1 MRAWFLSS
9 RSGRAVPA
17 TLALTAATALAV
29 VGCGGSGGGG
39 GGGGSSTSPIII
51 GAALSLSGDDSADG
65 IAYQRGYE
73 LWAADVN
80 KAGGLLGRQ
89 VQLDILNDNSDP
101 TQVVTD
107 YEKLINTNHVDLL
120 FGPFSSLLTK
130 PAAAVAHRY
139 GYAFV
144 EGAGGAPSVFQLG
157 YNDVFDVSLPVIG
170 DLEPLINWVKSL
182 PASQRPASISYVTST
197 DPFTQPQVVQAQQ
210 QLSAAGIPTA
220 YDKSFP
226 AEVTDYLPIADQVAA
241 VHADG
246 VILGSVDVPTV
257 TAFIHAF
264 AEQHYNP
271 KFFIATAGPDQGSA
285 FVQAAGASDTNGVM
299 VPNPWYPG
307 ENIPSSQKV
316 VSEYVAKYGGPAD
329 QVNSDVAEAYSVG
342 MVMAQAVTATHGT
355 DNAAIVSYLHSGVTL
370 TSAQGPVQFNSQG
383 ENLKPAAYVFQWQ
396 NGKFVQVL
404 PVGDKLSVPIQYPKA
419 NWGT

>member
-1 MRAWFLSS
+1 MRTRFLAR
-9 RSGRAVPA
+9 RSQRAVPA
-17 TLALTAATALAV
+17 ALAITAAAALAV
-29 VGCGGSGGGG
+29 AGCSGSSG
-39 GGGGSSTSPIII
+39 GGGGSSKSPIVV
-51 GAALSLSGDDSADG
+51 GAALSLSGDNSADG

-89 VQLDILNDNSDP
+89 VKLDILNDNSDP

-107 YEKLINTNHVDLL
+107 YEKLININHVDLL
-120 FGPFSSLLTK
+120 FGPFSTLLTK
-130 PAAAVAHRY
+130 PAATVAHRY

-144 EGAGGAPSVFQLG
+144 EGAGGAPSVFELG

-170 DLEPLINWVKSL
+170 YLQPLVNWLKSL
-182 PASQRPASISYVTST
+182 TGSQRPKSIAYVTST
-197 DPFTQPQVVQAQQ
+197 DPFTQPTVVAAQQ
-210 QLSAAGIPTA
+210 QLSAAGYATA
-220 YDKSFP
+220 YNKSFP
-226 AEVTDYLPIADQVAA
+226 AEVTDYLPIANQVAA
-241 VHADG
+241 AKADV

-271 KFFIATAGPDQGSA
+271 KVFIATAGPDQGSA
-285 FVQAAGASDTNGVM
+285 FVQAVGAKDTDGVM
-299 VPNPWYPG
+299 VPNAWYPG
-307 ENIPSSQKV
+307 ENIATSKQV
-316 VSEYVAKYGGPAD
+316 VSEYVAKYGGTASG
-329 QVNSDVAEAYSVG
+329 VNSDVAEAYSVG

-355 DNAAIVSYLHSGVTL
+355 NNSAIIGYLHSGVTL
-370 TSAQGPVQFNSQG
+370 NSAQGPVQFNSQG

-396 NGKFVQVL
+396 NNNFVQVL
-404 PVGDKLSVPIQYPKA
+404 PVGDKQSVAIQYPKA

>member
-1 MRAWFLSS
+1 
-9 RSGRAVPA
+9 VPA
-17 TLALTAATALAV
+17 ALAITAAAALAV
-29 VGCGGSGGGG
+29 AGCSGSSG
-39 GGGGSSTSPIII
+39 GGGGSSKSPIVV
-51 GAALSLSGDDSADG
+51 GAALSLSGDNSADG

-89 VQLDILNDNSDP
+89 VKLDILNDNSDP

-107 YEKLINTNHVDLL
+107 YEKLININHVDLL
-120 FGPFSSLLTK
+120 FGPFSTLLTK
-130 PAAAVAHRY
+130 PAATVAHRY

-144 EGAGGAPSVFQLG
+144 EGAGGAPSVFELG

-170 DLEPLINWVKSL
+170 YLQPLVNWLKSL
-182 PASQRPASISYVTST
+182 TGSQRPKSIAYVTST
-197 DPFTQPQVVQAQQ
+197 DPFTQPTVVAAQQ
-210 QLSAAGIPTA
+210 QLSAAGYATA
-220 YDKSFP
+220 YNKSFP
-226 AEVTDYLPIADQVAA
+226 AEVTDYLPIANQVAA
-241 VHADG
+241 AKADV

-271 KFFIATAGPDQGSA
+271 KVFIATAGPDQGSA
-285 FVQAAGASDTNGVM
+285 FVQAVGAKDTDGVM
-299 VPNPWYPG
+299 VPNAWYPG
-307 ENIPSSQKV
+307 ENIATSKQV
-316 VSEYVAKYGGPAD
+316 VSEYVAKYGGTASG
-329 QVNSDVAEAYSVG
+329 VNSDVAEAYSVG

-355 DNAAIVSYLHSGVTL
+355 NNSAIIGYLHSGVTL
-370 TSAQGPVQFNSQG
+370 NSAQGPVQFNSQG

-396 NGKFVQVL
+396 NNNFVQVL
-404 PVGDKLSVPIQYPKA
+404 PVGDKQSVAIQYPKA

>member
-1 MRAWFLSS
+1 MRTRFLAR
-9 RSGRAVPA
+9 RSQRAVPA
-17 TLALTAATALAV
+17 ALAITAAAALAV
-29 VGCGGSGGGG
+29 AGCSGSSG
-39 GGGGSSTSPIII
+39 GGGGSSKSPIVI
-51 GAALSLSGDDSADG
+51 GAALSLSGDNSADG

-89 VQLDILNDNSDP
+89 VKLDILNDNSDP

-107 YEKLINTNHVDLL
+107 YEKLININHVDLL
-120 FGPFSSLLTK
+120 FGPFSTLLTK

-139 GYAFV
+139 GYAFI
-144 EGAGGAPSVFQLG
+144 EGAGGGPSVFQLG

-170 DLEPLINWVKSL
+170 YLQPLVNWLKSL
-182 PASQRPASISYVTST
+182 TGSARPTSIAYVTST
-197 DPFTQPQVVQAQQ
+197 DPFTQPTVVTAQQ
-210 QLSAAGIPTA
+210 QLSADGYATA
-220 YDKSFP
+220 YNKSFP

-241 VHADG
+241 AKAQV

-271 KFFIATAGPDQGSA
+271 KVFIATAGPDQGSA
-285 FVQAAGASDTNGVM
+285 FVQAVGAKDTDGVM
-299 VPNPWYPG
+299 VPNGWYPG
-307 ENIPSSQKV
+307 ENIAASKQV
-316 VSEYVAKYGGPAD
+316 VSEYVAKYGGTASG
-329 QVNSDVAEAYSVG
+329 VNSDIAEAYSVG

-355 DNAAIVSYLHSGVTL
+355 NNTAIIGYLHSGVTL
-370 TSAQGPVQFNSQG
+370 NSAQGPVEFNSQG

-396 NGKFVQVL
+396 SGNFVQVL
-404 PVGDKLSVPIQYPKA
+404 PVGDTNSVTIQYPKA

>member
-1 MRAWFLSS
+1 MRTWF
-9 RSGRAVPA
+9 PA
-17 TLALTAATALAV
+17 PVTLAIAAAAVLALAA
-29 VGCGGSGGGG
+29 CSNGSNGSS
-39 GGGGSSTSPIII
+39 GGGGSSKSPIVI
-51 GAALSLSGDDSADG
+51 GAALSLSGDNSADG
-65 IAYQRGYE
+65 IAYERGYE
-73 LWAADVN
+73 LWASDVN

-89 VQLDILNDNSDP
+89 VKLDILNDNSDP

-107 YEKLINTNHVDLL
+107 YEKLININHVDLL

-170 DLEPLINWVKSL
+170 YLQPLVNWLKSL
-182 PASQRPASISYVTST
+182 TGSQRPASIAYVTST
-197 DPFTQPQVVQAQQ
+197 DPFTQPTVVQAQQ
-210 QLSAAGIPTA
+210 ELTADGYPTA
-220 YDKSFP
+220 YNKSFP

-241 VHADG
+241 AKADV

-271 KFFIATAGPDQGSA
+271 KVFIATAGPDQGSS
-285 FVQAAGASDTNGVM
+285 FVQAVGASDTNGVM
-299 VPNPWYPG
+299 VPNAWYPG
-307 ENIPSSQKV
+307 ENIAVSKQV
-316 VSEYVAKYGGPAD
+316 VSEYVAKYGGPASG
-329 QVNSDVAEAYSVG
+329 VNSDVAEAYSVG
-342 MVMAQAVTATHGT
+342 MVVAQAVTATHGT
-355 DNAAIVSYLHSGVTL
+355 DNTAIVNYLHSGVTL
-370 TSAQGPVQFNSQG
+370 SSAQGPVQFNSEG

-396 NGKFVQVL
+396 NGNFVQVL

>member
-1 MRAWFLSS
+1 
-9 RSGRAVPA
+9 VPA
-17 TLALTAATALAV
+17 ALAITAAAALAV
-29 VGCGGSGGGG
+29 AGCSGSSG
-39 GGGGSSTSPIII
+39 GGGGSSKSPIVI
-51 GAALSLSGDDSADG
+51 GAALSLSGDNSADG

-89 VQLDILNDNSDP
+89 VKLDILNDNSDP

-107 YEKLINTNHVDLL
+107 YEKLININHVDLL
-120 FGPFSSLLTK
+120 FGPFSTLLTK

-139 GYAFV
+139 GYAFI
-144 EGAGGAPSVFQLG
+144 EGAGGGPSVFQLG

-170 DLEPLINWVKSL
+170 YLQPLVNWLKSL
-182 PASQRPASISYVTST
+182 TGSARPTSIAYVTST
-197 DPFTQPQVVQAQQ
+197 DPFTQPTVVTAQQ
-210 QLSAAGIPTA
+210 QLSADGYATA
-220 YDKSFP
+220 YNKSFP

-241 VHADG
+241 AKAQV

-271 KFFIATAGPDQGSA
+271 KVFIATAGPDQGSA
-285 FVQAAGASDTNGVM
+285 FVQAVGAKDTDGVM
-299 VPNPWYPG
+299 VPNGWYPG
-307 ENIPSSQKV
+307 ENIAASKQV
-316 VSEYVAKYGGPAD
+316 VSEYVAKYGGTASG
-329 QVNSDVAEAYSVG
+329 VNSDIAEAYSVG

-355 DNAAIVSYLHSGVTL
+355 NNTAIIGYLHSGVTL
-370 TSAQGPVQFNSQG
+370 NSAQGPVEFNSQG

-396 NGKFVQVL
+396 SGNFVQVL
-404 PVGDKLSVPIQYPKA
+404 PVGDTNSVTIQYPKA